1 MDVALTTAR
10 RSSGGQ
16 EARGNTKEGSAAS
29 LAWAAL
35 QDAAGAGPRRATG
48 DQLDK
53 SSVRAGRGCWARLR
67 VAGALRMPTGGR
79 AVGVSRAHLRGL
91 GGISYLLLCCSW
103 ARGDEERFVTASDN
117 VRGPFCF

>member
-1 MDVALTTAR
+1 MDVALTTAC
-10 RSSGGQ
+10 RSSGRQ
-16 EARGNTKEGSAAS
+16 EARGNTEEGSAAS
-29 LAWAAL
+29 LARTAL
-35 QDAAGAGPRRATG
+35 RDEAGAGPCGATG

-53 SSVRAGRGCWARLR
+53 SSLCTGRGCWARLR
-67 VAGALRMPTGGR
+67 VAGALRMPTVGR

-103 ARGDEERFVTASDN
+103 ERGDEERFVTAPDN